1 MNLFKELSIF
11 NRITFVEKT
20 HSYLIDG
27 QPSNSPSV
35 TRLLKKFKKEFDKE
49 NTAARVAKKT
59 KTTVAHVLAEWEMN
73 NLYSTTMGS
82 MLHKYIE
89 NFYCNKRIEFEGSFS
104 GLAFEE
110 KKKIS
115 ENLPKLI
122 QYFQNFYED
131 NKHLV
136 CVKNEMVL
144 GDVADTRVCGMMDML
159 SYNTQTDALE
169 ILDFKTNKKMSKT
182 SPWGNLFYPFD
193 DMTEGE
199 INEYTIQLN
208 CYKYF
213 LEKYT
218 SVKIDKLKLVWFNVN
233 NSNYEVIELGDIQPK
248 IKMMMDCFKS
258 SSLFAGA

>member
-1 MNLFKELSIF
+1 MKVLHELSVF

-27 QPSNSPSV
+27 LPTNSPSV
-35 TRLLKKFKKEFDKE
+35 TRLLKRFKKEFDKE
-49 NTAARVAKKT
+49 KTALRVAKKQ
-59 KTTVAHVLAEWEMN
+59 KTTVAHILAEWEMN
-73 NLYSTTMGS
+73 NLYSTTLGT

-89 NFYCNKRIEFEGSFS
+89 NFYCNKRIEFEGNFNNL
-104 GLAFEE
+104 GFEE
-110 KKKIS
+110 KKKLT

-122 QYFQNFYED
+122 EYFQNFYND
-131 NKHLV
+131 NKQLV
-136 CVKNEMVL
+136 CVKSEMVL
-144 GDVADTRVCGMMDML
+144 GDVEDTKICGMMDML
-159 SYNTQTDALE
+159 CYNVETNKFE
-169 ILDFKTNKKMSKT
+169 ILDFKTNKKMDKT

-218 SVKIDKLKLVWFNVN
+218 SCKIDKLKLIWFNVN
-233 NSNYEVIELGDIQPK
+233 NPNYEMIELGDLQNK
-248 IKMMMDCFKS
+248 IELMLKQFKS
-258 SSLFAGA
+258 SSLFEGV

>member
-1 MNLFKELSIF
+1 MNFFKELCVF

-27 QPSNSPSV
+27 LPSNSPSV
-35 TRLLKKFKKEFDKE
+35 TKLLKKFKKEFDKE

-59 KTTVAHVLAEWEMN
+59 KTTKAHVLAEWEMN
-73 NLYSTTMGS
+73 NLYSTTIGS

-89 NFYCNKRIEFEGSFS
+89 NYYSNKRIEFDGSFA
-104 GLAFEE
+104 GLGFEE

-115 ENLPKLI
+115 ETFPTLV

-144 GDVADTRVCGMMDML
+144 GDVEDTRVCGMMDML
-159 SYNTQTDALE
+159 SYNTKTDELE
-169 ILDFKTNKKMSKT
+169 ILDFKTNKKMNKT

-218 SVKIDKLKLVWFNVN
+218 SAKISKLKLVWFNAI
-233 NSNYEVIELGDIQPK
+233 NSNYEIIELGDVQLK
-248 IKMMMDCFKS
+248 IKAMLDCFKS
-258 SSLFAGA
+258 SSLFATI